1 MKRFHRVVAMAIFIS
16 LFFIIRGYSQQ
27 LNYKEVFGNH
37 YQLAEDFITSNRW
50 MADTLIS
57 NGIDP
62 CTGLAII
69 FPELIRYSS
78 IRDIIETAALQSLYI
93 QYGKYY
99 ADFSIGHFQMKP
111 SFAEE
116 IEKEYIKWKGSPDS
130 GIDTASCAAARK
142 ERVKRLNSK
151 EGQVRYLCMFI
162 KLMKRNLQQLSVLGK
177 NEEVRLMS
185 AAYNYGF
192 RAEIKTLK
200 EVSQKRFFY
209 TGIIA
214 SETKFNYSDIA
225 VEYSINYCGK

>member
-1 MKRFHRVVAMAIFIS
+1 MKKFHRIATMAIFLS
-16 LFFIIRGYSQQ
+16 SFFVIQVYSQQ

-37 YQLAEDFITSNRW
+37 YQLAEDFIISNTW
-50 MADTLIS
+50 IADTLKS

-78 IRDIIETAALQSLYI
+78 IRDKIETAALKSLYI
-93 QYGKYY
+93 QYGKDY
-99 ADFSIGHFQMKP
+99 ADFSIGQFQMKP

-116 IEKEYIKWKGSPDS
+116 IEKDYIKSKVSPYYS
-130 GIDTASCAAARK
+130 IDTASCSVARK
-142 ERVKRLNSK
+142 KRVNRLNST

-162 KLMKRNLQQLSVLGK
+162 MLMKRNLQQLSNLGK
-177 NEEVRLMS
+177 TEEIKLMA

-192 RAEIKTLK
+192 KTDIKTLK

-209 TGIIA
+209 TGIYA
-214 SETKFNYSDIA
+214 SETKFNYSDIS
-225 VEYSINYCGK
+225 VEYGINFCGY